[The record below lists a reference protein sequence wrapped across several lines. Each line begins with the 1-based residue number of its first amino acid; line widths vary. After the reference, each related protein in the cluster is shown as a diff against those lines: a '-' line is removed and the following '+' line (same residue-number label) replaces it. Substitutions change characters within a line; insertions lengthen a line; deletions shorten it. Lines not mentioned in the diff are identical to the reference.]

1 MQNCSMQS
9 LHARSKFLD
18 HVTARVIINTVANVL
33 IHNSAACV
41 P

>member
-1 MQNCSMQS
+1 MQS

-18 HVTARVIINTVANVL
+18 HVTARVIVNIINTVANVL

-41 P
+41 L